1 MGEKEYK
8 DLLRY
13 FQLKEYYDEGNIL
26 EEEYEELKEI
36 IKRNKAAK
44 EMELA
49 EMKFYSRK
57 ISGEEYQKVVKKYH
71 VIVEEHQKQY
81 IKQI

>member
-71 VIVEEHQKQY
+71 IIVEEHQKQY